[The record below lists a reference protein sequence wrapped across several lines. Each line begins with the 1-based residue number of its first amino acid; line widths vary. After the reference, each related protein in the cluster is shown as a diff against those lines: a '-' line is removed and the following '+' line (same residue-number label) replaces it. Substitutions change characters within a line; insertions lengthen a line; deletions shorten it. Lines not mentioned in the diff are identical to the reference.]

1 MRCSHIQRLS
11 TEYLD
16 GELDPERSSAFR
28 GHLRQCADCARRLED
43 EAAVRRAAEDLDA
56 VIDPPAGLWQ
66 AIEERLAEAEIRDA
80 DRSPWILG
88 WRRVMAALAP
98 YRAHLVVAGGLA
110 VTLLA
115 LGLKRSQSVEIASPL
130 RAPLVVD
137 ELAPAVFAGHRRTV
151 DPQSSQVALAIREIR
166 RADRRY
172 TTAIVE
178 LQDLVTSERAG
189 WSPAQS
195 ARFDAAVAA
204 FEARAAAIE
213 RRLEARP
220 PVGPGNGAPS
230 AMAGNR
236 SRVADDPRARD
247 PLYAVYREHI
257 DYLQRAAFG
266 DVDVETHRSPKANPS
281 GAPLVGGEGR

>member
-1 MRCSHIQRLS
+1 
-11 TEYLD
+11 
-16 GELDPERSSAFR
+16 
-28 GHLRQCADCARRLED
+28 
-43 EAAVRRAAEDLDA
+43 
-56 VIDPPAGLWQ
+56 
-66 AIEERLAEAEIRDA
+66 
-80 DRSPWILG
+80 
-88 WRRVMAALAP
+88 MAALAP

-115 LGLKRSQSVEIASPL
+115 LGLKQSQSVEIASPL

-178 LQDLVTSERAG
+178 LRDLVTSERAG
-189 WSPAQS
+189 WSPARS

-220 PVGPGNGAPS
+220 PVGPGHSAPS
-230 AMAGNR
+230 AMDR

-266 DVDVETHRSPKANPS
+266 DVATETHRPPKANPT
-281 GAPLVGGEGR
+281 GAPLVGEGAR